1 MVRGANVRGRGQ
13 WRYPGMDTQ
22 PPWLSDVEAVKPF
35 PKLYRDLTVDVLIVG
50 GGITGITAAHLMAEA
65 GLKVALLEKG
75 SIGSGET
82 GHTTAHVTFPA
93 DRRLRDLVKEF
104 GKNHAQAVWDA
115 GLVGQEQIA
124 QNVRSERIACGLKR
138 VPGYLFAAWGSDLE
152 RERAE
157 LEEDSQLG
165 HESGFDAAY
174 VPLAPVVAQPAVRFS
189 NVLKLHPL
197 QYLQGLAAA
206 AWEKGA
212 EIYEESPVTEF
223 DGDRCSVKAVGHT
236 IHYGQLMLATHVPLQ
251 GVSGTLSAALQNMKM
266 AAYSTYAIRA
276 RVPVGDLPEAL
287 FWDTADPYFHLRI
300 DRDKAGRGASV
311 IVGGEDHK
319 TGQEPHTSDCY
330 AALENKL
337 RTLWPEAEVEA
348 RWSGQVMETVDG
360 LPLIGEAAE
369 KQFVAT
375 GYSGTGLTFG
385 TLAAVMFRDHVTGT
399 ANPWADLFRV
409 NRKPLS
415 HAWDYVAE
423 NKDYPYYM
431 LKRVLSSKKDAVES
445 LLRGEA
451 RVLRCN
457 GQQIAAY
464 RDEEGRLSEVSAVCP
479 HMGCIVAWNEAEKT
493 WDCPCHGSRFT
504 RQGALI
510 AGPAESDLAPVE

>member
-1 MVRGANVRGRGQ
+1 
-13 WRYPGMDTQ
+13 MDTQ
-22 PPWLSDVEAVKPF
+22 PPWLSEVAKPF
-35 PKLYRDLTVDVLIVG
+35 PTLYRDLTVDVLIVG
-50 GGITGITAAHLMAEA
+50 GGITGITAAYLMADL

-75 SIGSGET
+75 SIGNGET

-93 DRRLRDLVKEF
+93 DRRFRTLVADL

-124 QNVRSERIACGLKR
+124 QNVRAEQISCGLKR

-152 RERAE
+152 KERGE
-157 LEEDSQLG
+157 LEEDANLG
-165 HESGFDAAY
+165 RESGFDVAY

-189 NVLKLHPL
+189 NVLKIHPL
-197 QYLQGLAAA
+197 QYLQGLATA

-212 EIYEESPVTEF
+212 EIYEQSPVTEF
-223 DGDRCSVKAVGHT
+223 DGDKRLVKALGHT
-236 IHYGQLMLATHVPLQ
+236 IQYGHLMLATHVPLQ

-276 RVPVGDLPEAL
+276 HVAAVDLPEAL
-287 FWDTADPYFHLRI
+287 FWDTSDPYLHLRI
-300 DRDKAGRGASV
+300 DRSKGEDGTSV
-311 IVGGEDHK
+311 ILGGEDHK
-319 TGQEPHTSDCY
+319 TGQESHTLDCY
-330 AALENKL
+330 AALESKL
-337 RTLWPEAEVEA
+337 RSLWPDARVEA
-348 RWSGQVMETVDG
+348 HWSGQVMETLDG

-369 KQFVAT
+369 RQFVAT

-399 ANPWADLFRV
+399 ANPWKDLFRV
-409 NRKPLS
+409 NRKPLT

-431 LKRVLSSKKDAVES
+431 LKRMLSSKKDAVES
-445 LLRGEA
+445 VLCGEG
-451 RVLRCN
+451 RVLRYN
-457 GQQIAAY
+457 GQQVAAY
-464 RDEEGRLSEVSAVCP
+464 RNEDGHLTELCAVCP

-504 RQGALI
+504 AQGALI
-510 AGPAESDLAPVE
+510 AGPAETDLLPAE